1 MNGKFVLDT
10 NTIIY
15 HLQGLK
21 LWTDFINDLPP
32 DQALV
37 SVITRMELLAWDGLT
52 SNDEKQAR
60 NFLDLLVKIIP
71 LSYPIENEAILL
83 RRKARLKLPDAIVAA
98 TAVVS
103 DAVLVTNDKAV
114 AALNWPALK
123 VISPA

>member
-1 MNGKFVLDT
+1 MNGKVVLDT

-21 LWTDFINDLPP
+21 PWTDFINGLHP

-60 NFLDLLVKIIP
+60 DFLDLLVKIVP
-71 LSYPIENEAILL
+71 LSYPLENEAILL
-83 RRKARLKLPDAIVAA
+83 RRQARLKLPDAIVAA

-103 DAVLVTNDKAV
+103 EAVLVTNDKIM
-114 AALNWPALK
+114 AALNWPKLK
-123 VISPA
+123 VMNPA